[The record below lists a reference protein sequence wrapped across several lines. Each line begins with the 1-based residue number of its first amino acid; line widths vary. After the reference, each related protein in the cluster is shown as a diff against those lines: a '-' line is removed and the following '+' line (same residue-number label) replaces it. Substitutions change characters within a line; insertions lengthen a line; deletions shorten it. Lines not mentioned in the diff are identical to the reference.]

1 MSNKEIRRYK
11 VDTFDDIGSSTF
23 CRVDLPKGAK
33 VINVST
39 SWPFD
44 LIDNAVIHIHAIVNP
59 EHKLK
64 ERWFAI
70 FTEETPLEDYDKKTF
85 EYIGM
90 VNGPCVYHVFEV
102 HD

>member
-1 MSNKEIRRYK
+1 MTKEIRRYK
-11 VDTFDDIGSSTF
+11 VDTFDDLGSMAF

-44 LIDNAVIHIHAIVNP
+44 LIDNSVINIHAIVNP

-70 FTEETPLEDYDKKTF
+70 VVEGQTIENYEKKTF

-90 VNGPCVYHVFEV
+90 VNGPRIYHVFEV